1 MSRDN
6 VEVVRGLYAELRTLT
21 AAGGLGDLSAN
32 RALLDL
38 LDPEVE
44 WHGTIGGLAE
54 GVVARGR
61 EEAARFMLEDS
72 QEWEELIFEP
82 MELID
87 TGDAVVVLQ
96 HERRRGRQ
104 SGVELEADTAAV
116 VRLRDGRVWRCQGYM
131 DQAQALRSVGL
142 PE

>member
-1 MSRDN
+1 MGAGGLEPDNPASCPRSAGNGRRLQIEGRPPGGLGGCAGCRRTPRRPPRGILIAMSRDN
-6 VEVVRGLYAELRTLT
+6 VEVVRGLYAELRRLT

-82 MELID
+82 MELI
-87 TGDAVVVLQ
+87 
-96 HERRRGRQ
+96 
-104 SGVELEADTAAV
+104 
-116 VRLRDGRVWRCQGYM
+116 
-131 DQAQALRSVGL
+131 
-142 PE
+142 

>member
-6 VEVVRGLYAELRTLT
+6 VEVVRRLYDELRTLT
-21 AAGGLGDLSAN
+21 AEGTLGELSDN

-38 LDPEVE
+38 LDPEVK

-72 QEWEELIFEP
+72 QEWDELVFEP
-82 MELID
+82 RDLID
-87 TGDAVVVLQ
+87 AGDAVVVLQ

-116 VRLRDGRVWRCQGYM
+116 LWVRDGRVWRCQGYM
-131 DQAQALRSVGL
+131 DQARALRSVGL
-142 PE
+142 PA